1 LSKMNSAS
9 DALPVDLPPEFSGLF
24 HRHVDRVLADDSL
37 SDLDVIL
44 LSVYLIENK
53 NKRAGADYD
62 ECKQLFTGLGRKEV
76 NYKANIYN
84 AKKMSLIVGKNAK
97 LFLAIGGLKRIRR
110 LFGQIGKSP
119 VHVIKSGQNFSAIK
133 LLEEFL
139 FQEVTAGEIL
149 LCDSYIAPATL
160 FPFSV
165 LKGHINAIKILAT
178 KMQDEDKFGD
188 YKAKFEKETGI
199 TIAVRVSTKIHD
211 RYLISGDKCWS
222 FGASIKDLGNKD
234 TTIKEISDVT
244 ASMKDLFTERW
255 NESPDLSQGKSSA

>member
-1 LSKMNSAS
+1 MSKMNSAS
-9 DALPVDLPPEFSGLF
+9 KAVRVDLPPEFSGLF
-24 HRHVDRVLADDSL
+24 HRHLDRVLVDDSL
-37 SDLDVIL
+37 SDLDIIL

-53 NKRAGADYD
+53 NKKAGVSYD

-84 AKKMSLIVGKNAK
+84 AKKMSLIVEKDAK
-97 LFLAIGGLKRIRR
+97 LLLAIGGLKRIWK
-110 LFGQIGKSP
+110 LLGQIGKSP

-139 FQEVTAGEIL
+139 SQEITAEDIL
-149 LCDSYIAPATL
+149 LCDSYIASATL

-165 LKGHINAIKILAT
+165 LKGRTSTIKILAS
-178 KMQDEDKFGD
+178 KVQDEDKFKD
-188 YKAKFEKETGI
+188 YKAKFEKETAI
-199 TIAVRVSTKIHD
+199 AIAVRVSTRIHD

-234 TTIKEISDVT
+234 TTIREISEVT
-244 ASMKDLFTERW
+244 VSMKDLFTERW
-255 NESPDLSQGKSSA
+255 NESPDFS